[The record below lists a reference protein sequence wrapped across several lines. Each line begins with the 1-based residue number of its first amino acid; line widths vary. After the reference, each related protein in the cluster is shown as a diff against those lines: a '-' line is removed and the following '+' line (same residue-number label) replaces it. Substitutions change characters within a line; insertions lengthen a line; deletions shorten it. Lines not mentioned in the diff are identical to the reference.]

1 MNKQISEAN
10 IRSYAEMESYEY
22 VLKKFYKGGDY
33 ERTLND
39 DMDKSLFDEKFI
51 VFEVDAIKD
60 HKILFPIVTL
70 IIMDLF
76 IQKMRIKKGGKSL
89 IIEEAW
95 KVIESPSMAGYLQY
109 LYKTVRKFNGEAIVV
124 TQDVA
129 DLDRQ

>member
-1 MNKQISEAN
+1 M
-10 IRSYAEMESYEY
+10 
-22 VLKKFYKGGDY
+22 LKKFYKGGDY

-76 IQKMRIKKGGKSL
+76 IQKMRIKKGVS
-89 IIEEAW
+89 
-95 KVIESPSMAGYLQY
+95 
-109 LYKTVRKFNGEAIVV
+109 R
-124 TQDVA
+124 
-129 DLDRQ
+129 

>member
-1 MNKQISEAN
+1 MQ
-10 IRSYAEMESYEY
+10 
-22 VLKKFYKGGDY
+22 
-33 ERTLND
+33 
-39 DMDKSLFDEKFI
+39 
-51 VFEVDAIKD
+51 VDAIKD

-95 KVIESPSMAGYLQY
+95 KAIESPSMAGYLQY

-129 DLDRQ
+129 DLTGNKILKNAIVTNADTMILLDQEKYRKCWVSQILNWQRYFP